1 MACYLV
7 TGGAGFIGSNIVHA
21 LVSRQHKVR
30 VLDDFSTGRR
40 QNLEKQPSS
49 VEVVEGDICDTSAV
63 ARAIHGADYCLHQAA
78 IPSVPRSIED
88 PAATNRAN
96 VDGTINVFL
105 AARDAGL
112 RRVVFASSSAVYG
125 NAERLPVDEELPLN
139 PISPYGVNKAADEM
153 YARVFSDLFD
163 MDIVALRYFN
173 VFGPRQNP
181 KSQYAAVAPI
191 FITRMMAGKPPP
203 VDGDGRQSR
212 DFSYVD
218 NIVDANIKAAT
229 APGRIAG
236 VYNIACGGSCA
247 VIELVGM
254 LNEILGTSIEPQ
266 FRDARPGD
274 IRKSWADISR
284 ARDAFGYEPRVD
296 IKEGLRR
303 TVEWYRNGDDT
314 HG

>member
-21 LVSRQHKVR
+21 LVSRQHEVR

-40 QNLEKQPSS
+40 QNLERPHPS
-49 VEVVEGDICDTSAV
+49 VEVVEGDICDASTV
-63 ARAIHGADYCLHQAA
+63 ADAMDGADYCLHQAA

-88 PAATNRAN
+88 PSASNRAN
-96 VDGTINVFL
+96 VDGTINVFV

-125 NAERLPVDEELPLN
+125 NAERLPVAETLPVN

-181 KSQYAAVAPI
+181 KSQYAAVIPI
-191 FITRMMAGKPPP
+191 FITRMLAGKPPP

-218 NIVDANIKAAT
+218 NIVDANIKAAA

-236 VYNIACGGSCA
+236 VYNIACGDSCA
-247 VIELVGM
+247 VIELVDM
-254 LNEILGTSIEPQ
+254 LNEILGTSIGPR
-266 FRDARPGD
+266 FREARPGD

-284 ARDAFGYEPRVD
+284 ARDAFGYEPSVD

-303 TVEWYRNGDDT
+303 TVEWYRNGNDT